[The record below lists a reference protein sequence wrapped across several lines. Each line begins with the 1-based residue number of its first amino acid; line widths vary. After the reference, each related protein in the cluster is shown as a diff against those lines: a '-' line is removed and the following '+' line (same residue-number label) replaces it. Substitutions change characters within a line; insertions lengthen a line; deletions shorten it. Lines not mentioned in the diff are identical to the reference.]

1 MSDFCLPLCYNIIKY
16 KNLELYLIPICNLS
30 NKYLSK
36 FLLRDMS
43 NLAIMAAPF
52 DSEDND
58 NYVAKINENAIE
70 KKRHSRTQ
78 KKYQHPNF
86 NPKKV
91 SNVLESIHNQMNYN
105 EDDNDNQMGDFKP
118 ITGGKDG
125 FKSNTYSNGNE
136 GTEGLRNEGL
146 KTNGTEGFRQYGYNP
161 TVFKNNTG
169 TGIMFSDNNGGISA
183 MGAEDEG
190 TNISEVHMN
199 TDQVKEYYK
208 RLLPSMK
215 NYTNTNFNANANTNF
230 TGDNVLLEKL
240 NYVINLLEEQKD
252 ERTNNVTEEVVL
264 YSFLGIFIIFITD
277 SFARVGKYV
286 R

>member
-1 MSDFCLPLCYNIIKY
+1 
-16 KNLELYLIPICNLS
+16 
-30 NKYLSK
+30 
-36 FLLRDMS
+36 MS

-58 NYVAKINENAIE
+58 NYVARLNENAIE

-105 EDDNDNQMGDFKP
+105 EDDDTQMGDFKP
-118 ITGGKDG
+118 SMDNFKPSMDNFKPSMDNFKPSMDNFNKDKDNFNKNNFNKDTKEG
-125 FKSNTYSNGNE
+125 FK
-136 GTEGLRNEGL
+136 
-146 KTNGTEGFRQYGYNP
+146 QYGYNP
-161 TVFKNNTG
+161 MVHTNANANG
-169 TGIMFSDNNGGISA
+169 TGIMFSNNNGGISA
-183 MGAEDEG
+183 MGSEDEG
-190 TNISEVHMN
+190 TNISDVHMN
-199 TDQVKEYYK
+199 MDQVKEYYK
-208 RLLPSMK
+208 RLLPGTQALAQAYQGQAYQAQSH
-215 NYTNTNFNANANTNF
+215 YNTNSL
-230 TGDNVLLEKL
+230 GDNALLEKL

-264 YSFLGIFIIFITD
+264 YCFLGIFIIFVTD